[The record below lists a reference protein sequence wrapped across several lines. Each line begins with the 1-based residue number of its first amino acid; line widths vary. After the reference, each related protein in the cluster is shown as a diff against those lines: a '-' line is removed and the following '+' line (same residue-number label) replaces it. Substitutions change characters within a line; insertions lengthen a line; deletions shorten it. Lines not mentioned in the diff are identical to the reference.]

1 MNYTNK
7 LILSVFIFLIIACGN
22 DKNSETTFS
31 ISDNLSEDKRAEFE
45 FMVSEK
51 IKEYTRSSLDSTD
64 VSLGVDHVFI
74 SAKLTNLY
82 NDVDNQRLW
91 SEEKNRQDLIKIIE
105 GSYYEGLDPNDY
117 HIKSI
122 KQLYQERND
131 DLETEAV
138 RLAKLDVLMT
148 DAIML
153 YAFHMIQGKV
163 NPESLDPNW
172 NYSKRDIPEDIDLKL
187 ISRLKERSLA
197 DSVKVLRPAIPMYNR
212 Y

>member
-1 MNYTNK
+1 MY
-7 LILSVFIFLIIACGN
+7 SYFLIIACGN

-91 SEEKNRQDLIKIIE
+91 SEEKNR
-105 GSYYEGLDPNDY
+105 
-117 HIKSI
+117 
-122 KQLYQERND
+122 
-131 DLETEAV
+131 
-138 RLAKLDVLMT
+138 
-148 DAIML
+148 
-153 YAFHMIQGKV
+153 
-163 NPESLDPNW
+163 
-172 NYSKRDIPEDIDLKL
+172 
-187 ISRLKERSLA
+187 
-197 DSVKVLRPAIPMYNR
+197 
-212 Y
+212 